1 MLKRKSKGNVL
12 VTERDL
18 KILRHL
24 FEHKVVSRKQI
35 GAHFFG
41 NAVKATVNIRLAKL
55 LGLGLLRRIFIE
67 RETQID
73 KHGLKNT
80 FGYSITQKGLSL
92 IKSSLPYKVKTRI
105 IHSDSSLHDVAL
117 VDIRKAF
124 ESKKSVKTYYTENIL
139 QTSPNLK
146 SDTSFQPF
154 IKLNSDG
161 LALVKTKVGILK
173 VAIEFDSYPKSD
185 KRYRKKLDDYY
196 WESGVNGVFYI
207 CADKYTLRSLCKL
220 DREIAKSHSCDL
232 KVFFAL
238 LEDVISPNK
247 EMTFHNADMCIF
259 KVS

>member
-1 MLKRKSKGNVL
+1 MLNRKSKGNVL

-35 GAHFFG
+35 GSCFFG
-41 NAVKATVNIRLAKL
+41 NAVKTTVNIRLAKL
-55 LGLGLLRRIFIE
+55 LRLGLLKRRFIE
-67 RETQID
+67 NES
-73 KHGLKNT
+73 KNA

-92 IKSSLPYKVKTRI
+92 IKSSLPYQVKTQI
-105 IHSDSSLHDVAL
+105 IQSDSTHHDVAL

-146 SDTSFQPF
+146 ADDSFQPF

-161 LALVKTKVGILK
+161 LALVSTKVGILK
-173 VAIEFDSYPKSD
+173 LAIEFDSYPKSD
-185 KRYRKKLDDYY
+185 RRYRKKLDDYY
-196 WESGVNGVFYI
+196 WESEVNGVLYI

-220 DREIAKSHSCDL
+220 DREVAKSHSCDF

-238 LEDVISPNK
+238 LEDVVSPNK
-247 EMTFHNADMCIF
+247 EMTFHNADMRIF